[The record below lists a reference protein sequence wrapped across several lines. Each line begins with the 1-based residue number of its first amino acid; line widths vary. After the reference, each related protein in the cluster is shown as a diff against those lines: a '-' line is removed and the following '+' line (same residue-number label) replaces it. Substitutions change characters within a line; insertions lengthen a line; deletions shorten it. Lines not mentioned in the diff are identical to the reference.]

1 MLKPV
6 IFLLVSAAIVAFSW
20 RSLGNPKSH
29 GFYRFFAFEL
39 ILALVLIN
47 ADVWFRNP
55 ISPQQLFSWLLLLAS
70 LRLAAHGFYLLR
82 VVGLP
87 LGDFENTTQLVTEG
101 AYRYIR
107 HPLYGS
113 LLLFAWGALAKKPS
127 WLGLLLAVGT
137 SVALFMAAKVEEA
150 ENLARFGREYSDYM
164 KSTKRFVPFLF

>member
-1 MLKPV
+1 M
-6 IFLLVSAAIVAFSW
+6 
-20 RSLGNPKSH
+20 
-29 GFYRFFAFEL
+29 
-39 ILALVLIN
+39 
-47 ADVWFRNP
+47 
-55 ISPQQLFSWLLLLAS
+55 SPQQLFSWLLLLAS